1 MGIFIRSFFL
11 SFFVTPLITACLFCL
26 ISCDRVIAIEIDPV
40 RVELAKNNARVYGV
54 EDKIEFVVGDF
65 FKLAPFLKVIIIT
78 IGTKRLQ
85 KP

>member
-1 MGIFIRSFFL
+1 M
-11 SFFVTPLITACLFCL
+11 
-26 ISCDRVIAIEIDPV
+26 
-40 RVELAKNNARVYGV
+40 ELAKNNARVYGV